1 MVTTHPGGPTEPHAQ
16 SVSGRL
22 NWLRAGVLGANDG
35 IVSTAGLVAGVAGAT
50 SDRGTL
56 LAAGVAGMLAGA
68 LSMAVGEYVSV
79 STQRDTERALI
90 DKERQELHDDPDG
103 ELDELSGLYERKGL
117 SGSLARRVAGELTRR
132 DALGAHLEVELG
144 IDPSDL
150 TSPWQASL
158 ASFVAFM
165 TGAMVPLLA
174 ILATPAAIRLPVT
187 LAAVLLAMG
196 LTGSVSARLGGARQR
211 RAVVRNVVGGACV
224 MGITYAVGLLIG
236 ASGAI

>member
-1 MVTTHPGGPTEPHAQ
+1 METEHPGGPDEPHAQ

-56 LAAGVAGMLAGA
+56 LTAGVAGMLAGS

-90 DKERQELHDDPDG
+90 DKERGELRDDPDA
-103 ELDELSGLYERKGL
+103 ELAELSDLYERKGL
-117 SGSLARRVAGELTRR
+117 SAALARRVAGELTRH

-144 IDPSDL
+144 IDPHDL

-158 ASFVAFM
+158 ASFLAFM
-165 TGAMVPLLA
+165 SGALVPLLA
-174 ILATPAAIRLPVT
+174 ILATPSGVRLPVT
-187 LAAVLLAMG
+187 LVAVLLGMG
-196 LTGSVSARLGGARQR
+196 LTGSVSARLGRARQR
-211 RAVVRNVVGGACV
+211 PAVVRNVVGGACV

>member
-1 MVTTHPGGPTEPHAQ
+1 MASAHPGGPNEPHAA
-16 SVSGRL
+16 SVSARL

-56 LAAGVAGMLAGA
+56 LAAGVAGMLAGS

-90 DKERQELHDDPDG
+90 AKERQELRDDPAA
-103 ELDELSGLYERKGL
+103 ELSELGGLYEAKGL
-117 SGSLARRVAGELTRR
+117 SPELSRQVAGELTRH

-144 IDPSDL
+144 IDPQDL

-165 TGAMVPLLA
+165 SGALVPLIA
-174 ILATPAAIRLPVT
+174 ILATPSVIRLPVT
-187 LAAVLLAMG
+187 LAAVLLGMA
-196 LTGSVSARLGGARQR
+196 LTGSLSARLGGAAQR
-211 RAVVRNVVGGACV
+211 PAVLRNVIGGACV
-224 MGITYAVGLLIG
+224 MGITYGVGLLIG
-236 ASGAI
+236 ASGAV